1 MIDIFV
7 GYHLLLKT
15 NQGFLHIILR
25 PPGIENVE
33 LIGLNSAIALVHAGQ
48 VDLRLKVNLWGLLR
62 IVGSTFDCQ
71 EEDTV
76 VKFGV
81 RRSNNGAIPFCESS
95 VIT

>member
-1 MIDIFV
+1 M
-7 GYHLLLKT
+7 
-15 NQGFLHIILR
+15 
-25 PPGIENVE
+25 E
-33 LIGLNSAIALVHAGQ
+33 LIGFDSAIALIHAGQ

-76 VKFGV
+76 VKFSV
-81 RRSNNGAIPFCESS
+81 RRANNCAVPFSEGS